1 MWSIKKTSDRDKIF
15 LLNWNIK
22 PRNFNWISSKRSQTF
37 FRICQSNHFWNY
49 RFSNQLRSNFLVFI
63 VKHKLSPTQPK
74 LIFFSAISGRNLSPV
89 RSFVLHYS
97 HTCLL
102 YFYLHPLLHS
112 QNQILFNWHNKV
124 FYKLARFSKWHF
136 NLKVQKG
143 RKQLNYIIL
152 FSLDFFPYLKYD
164 FKTKFV
170 CGLFC

>member
-1 MWSIKKTSDRDKIF
+1 MKQKKLVTDTKYFCWIETSNLKISTEF
-15 LLNWNIK
+15 RLNEAK
-22 PRNFNWISSKRSQTF
+22 PYFESVNQIISEIIGFQTNFV
-37 FRICQSNHFWNY
+37 
-49 RFSNQLRSNFLVFI
+49 RSNFLVFI

-143 RKQLNYIIL
+143 RKQWNYIIL
-152 FSLDFFPYLKYD
+152 FCLGFFLYLKYD
-164 FKTKFV
+164 FKTTFV